1 MICSPGEVS
10 RGGSSGAG
18 FGHGRFLRGADW
30 LSGKALVPRT
40 RDFAVCQHMI
50 ILSGLLTTIF
60 MVIDTMFLQRLVKWL
75 RLWH

>member
-50 ILSGLLTTIF
+50 FYQVYYYVQYLWLST
-60 MVIDTMFLQRLVKWL
+60 L
-75 RLWH
+75 RSYNV